1 MSSYVDIHGMAT
13 AYSNI
18 LCNHESLNENDHL
31 SVCLLNIKG
40 VDVETRANYNLKKLK
55 KITFGF

>member
-40 VDVETRANYNLKKLK
+40 VDVETSANYNLKN
-55 KITFGF
+55 